1 MPYARWMPT
10 VRLINRGKL
19 VPILLSSISALSCGK
34 SDDQLFRDHDR
45 RGDAF
50 LQQHKPNE
58 AIIEYRIATQLAP
71 QSGPTRKKLGHT
83 YLDIGDQ
90 SHALVEFARAA
101 DLLLNDVDVQL
112 TTGRLYLLGGRFGD
126 ASRCA
131 DRVLGIDGRNVDAV
145 LLRGSALVGLRD
157 LDGAVA
163 NIEHAIALDPT
174 ESRAYSALGGVEL
187 SNGQITQADA
197 AFRKAIELAPNSA
210 RAHIALG
217 YFFWTTRRVADAE
230 AVFEHAHELEPQNA
244 LVNRILASLFLST
257 KRIAEAEPYL
267 KALAQTEGY
276 KLALADYYLA
286 QRRFHEAEQYLVSIV
301 SDRSI
306 ANQVALRFAAIR
318 LAEGRTK
325 EASEAVDSVL
335 RDQPSEPSALLAKAQ
350 VLVAQDRVAEAIPT
364 ARAVAERD
372 PNNLSAHFLL
382 GQLYSQGHEARAAIT
397 EFQDVLR
404 LNPLAV
410 AAQVELARLY
420 LAVGDSANARH
431 AADEA
436 LRATPD
442 DPEVRVLL
450 ARSLLNA
457 GETSR
462 AELEIQQ
469 LVRTYPEASSVQA
482 LAGAMYRSKQ
492 NETDARRSLELAL
505 KLDSSNREALTDLV
519 LLNAE
524 TNHLAEAHRLIADRL
539 AKTPNDAEL
548 MLLAARTYT
557 SEGNLPSA
565 EELLKR
571 VISQDAA
578 NISAYGLLGN
588 IYLSER
594 RLESARIEFEKA
606 VSKNPQ
612 SVAANTIVA
621 MILEA
626 QNKFEEATSRYQ
638 RILEIDANAVV
649 AANNLACLYVDK
661 GYNIELALKLA
672 QRAKQGLPA
681 DPRVNDTIGWIYY
694 KKNLPQEAIAAL
706 QESVARDPSVSLHQY
721 HLGMAYIQAHDYPKA
736 RPPLEKALLNPSFPG
751 VDEARRALSMIG
763 G

>member
-1 MPYARWMPT
+1 
-10 VRLINRGKL
+10 
-19 VPILLSSISALSCGK
+19 LLSSIAVLSCGK

-50 LQQHKPNE
+50 VQQQKPNE

-71 QSGPTRKKLGHT
+71 QSGPTRKKLGQT
-83 YLDIGDQ
+83 YLDIGDR

-112 TTGRLYLLGGRFGD
+112 TAGRLYLLGGRFGD

-131 DRVLGIDGRNVDAV
+131 DRVLGVDGRNVDAI

-174 ESRAYSALGGVEL
+174 ESRAYSALGGLEL

-197 AFRKAIELAPNSA
+197 AFRKAIELAPSSV

-217 YFFWTTRRVADAE
+217 YFFWTTHRVAEAE

-257 KRIAEAEPYL
+257 KRSAAAEPYL
-267 KALAQTEGY
+267 KALAQTESAY
-276 KLALADYYLA
+276 KLTLADYYLA

-306 ANQVALRFAAIR
+306 ASQVALRFAAIR
-318 LAEGRTK
+318 LAEGRTQD
-325 EASEAVDSVL
+325 ASEAVDSVL
-335 RDQPSEPSALLAKAQ
+335 RDQPNESSALLAKAQ
-350 VLVAQDRVAEAIPT
+350 ILVAQDRIAEAIPT

-372 PNNLSAHFLL
+372 PNNLSAHYLL

-397 EFQDVLR
+397 EFQNVLR

-420 LAVGDSANARH
+420 LAVGDSANARR

-436 LRATPD
+436 LRAIPD

-462 AELEIQQ
+462 AESEIQQ
-469 LVRTYPEASSVQA
+469 LLRTYPEASSVHA
-482 LAGAMYRSKQ
+482 LAGALYRSKQ
-492 NETDARRSLELAL
+492 NETDARRSLEMAL
-505 KLDSSNREALTDLV
+505 KLDSTNREALTDLV
-519 LLNAE
+519 FLNAE

-539 AKTPNDAEL
+539 AKTPNDTEL

-557 SEGNLPSA
+557 TEGNLPSA

-571 VISQDAA
+571 VISQDAS
-578 NISAYGLLGN
+578 NIPAYGLLGN

-594 RLESARIEFEKA
+594 RLESARIEFENA
-606 VSKNPQ
+606 VAKNPK

-626 QNKFEEATSRYQ
+626 ENKFAEATSRYR
-638 RILEIDANAVV
+638 RILEIDASAVV

-661 GYNIELALKLA
+661 GDNIDLALQLA
-672 QRAKQGLPA
+672 QRAKQGLPN
-681 DPRVNDTIGWIYY
+681 DPRVNDTLGWIYY
-694 KKNLPQEAIAAL
+694 KKKMPEQAIDAL
-706 QESVARDPSVSLHQY
+706 QESVVRDPSMSLHQY
-721 HLGMAYIQAHDYPKA
+721 HLGMAYIQAGDWPKA
-736 RPPLEKALLNPSFPG
+736 RPPLEKALLNPTFPG
-751 VDEARRALSMIG
+751 ADEARRALSMIG